1 MIEKNQQPITKDA
14 QLQSEERSGFLVK
27 MDFEGRTSSSLSYIP
42 DSKTVCGEDVRQAGN
57 SFDFSVNYISSQDD
71 VGGLLEEQPGG
82 FFEEQSWL
90 VEGYDS
96 DSELYNQLEED
107 PETDVESKEEKA
119 VSKEFDNVPPLTRI
133 LRKSLSGY
141 CAAQIDLA
149 MASVME
155 SVDCQT
161 ITIPEFQALV
171 QSQLEFQALF
181 QSQLETRSPVV
192 SDQEECHMC
201 LEPLYGGTEVE
212 ALNPCK
218 HVFHAPCIRPWL
230 QKDPSCPKCRAQI
243 KS

>member
-1 MIEKNQQPITKDA
+1 MKH
-14 QLQSEERSGFLVK
+14 GLV
-27 MDFEGRTSSSLSYIP
+27 DRTLTFKI
-42 DSKTVCGEDVRQAGN
+42 GEAK
-57 SFDFSVNYISSQDD
+57 IK
-71 VGGLLEEQPGG
+71 
-82 FFEEQSWL
+82 
-90 VEGYDS
+90 
-96 DSELYNQLEED
+96 
-107 PETDVESKEEKA
+107 ESKEEKA

-171 QSQLEFQALF
+171 QSQLEFQALV

-201 LEPLYGGTEVE
+201 LEPLYGGPEVE

-230 QKDPSCPKCRAQI
+230 QKDPSCPKCRAEI
-243 KS
+243 KD